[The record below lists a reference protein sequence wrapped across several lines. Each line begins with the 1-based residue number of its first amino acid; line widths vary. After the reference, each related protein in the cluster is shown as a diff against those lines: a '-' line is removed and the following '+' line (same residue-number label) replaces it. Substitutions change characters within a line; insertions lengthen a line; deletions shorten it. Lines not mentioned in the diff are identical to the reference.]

1 MSNFKKG
8 DKVIITIATTI
19 EEYEE
24 FGDNESDFGNAPFV
38 CIRYGSGHTVELP
51 RYRVAGT
58 KISVKPPES
67 KADNLDTESEV

>member
-8 DKVIITIATTI
+8 DRVVITIATTI
-19 EEYEE
+19 DEYEE
-24 FGDNESDFGNAPFV
+24 FGDNESDFDNAPFV

-58 KISVKPPES
+58 EISVKPLES
-67 KADNLDTESEV
+67 KADTPDTESEV